1 LIYRRLSCAEFDDE
15 FGEFVLSNLKTAS
28 EAVECDVKSPFGA
41 TRMNKDEKVR
51 SGGDWGC
58 IVLGTQ
64 DAKMEIP
71 VITESAGGM
80 GDI

>member
-1 LIYRRLSCAEFDDE
+1 MKKLGAE
-15 FGEFVLSNLKTAS
+15 AI
-28 EAVECDVKSPFGA
+28 
-41 TRMNKDEKVR
+41 
-51 SGGDWGC
+51 GC
-58 IVLGTQ
+58 LVLGTQ